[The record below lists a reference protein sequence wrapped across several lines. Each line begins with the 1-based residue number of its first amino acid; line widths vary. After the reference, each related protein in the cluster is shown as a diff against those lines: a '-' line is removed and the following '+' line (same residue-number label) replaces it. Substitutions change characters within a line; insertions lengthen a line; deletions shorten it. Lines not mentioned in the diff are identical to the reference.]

1 MGSDARRQTRLK
13 VMNNTLA
20 VVAFFCFLLKAA
32 AAKTPSQECEL
43 VFKERLACWWKPCL
57 TKQGLATS
65 GQQRYLLSFFLK
77 KNFAVAVMP
86 AGGEGKKKD
95 PPVARYSSVQ

>member
-1 MGSDARRQTRLK
+1 MAPLRSTWLLHPEEMKGNNDRKAEVMGNDARRQTRLK
-13 VMNNTLA
+13 VMKNTLA

-65 GQQRYLLSFFLK
+65 GQ
-77 KNFAVAVMP
+77 
-86 AGGEGKKKD
+86 
-95 PPVARYSSVQ
+95 